1 MLSSIA
7 TGIGHRFSSMAA
19 EFRPLVRFTRVL
31 RLHVLVL
38 EQTPLQLPLVVA
50 VVVLLVV
57 ETQLTANFPFS
68 GILLGFIAGS
78 LGIILTNGGIG
89 TYPILVGIVVAFY
102 IGKDYPEHAFAI
114 CTALGWIIWLSQTL
128 LMIVLGLISLILTP
142 NNFTKEH
149 E

>member
-1 MLSSIA
+1 MLRSLA

-57 ETQLTANFPFS
+57 ETQLTANFPFFERSRRHDGSAFLS
-68 GILLGFIAGS
+68 GKSDL
-78 LGIILTNGGIG
+78 
-89 TYPILVGIVVAFY
+89 
-102 IGKDYPEHAFAI
+102 
-114 CTALGWIIWLSQTL
+114 
-128 LMIVLGLISLILTP
+128 
-142 NNFTKEH
+142 
-149 E
+149 